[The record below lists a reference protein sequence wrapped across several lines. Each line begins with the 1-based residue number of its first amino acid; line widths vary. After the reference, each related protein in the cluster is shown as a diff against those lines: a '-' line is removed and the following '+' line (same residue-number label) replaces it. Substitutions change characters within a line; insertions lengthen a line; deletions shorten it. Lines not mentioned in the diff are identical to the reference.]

1 MTTIYLVTDGEY
13 SDYHVVCACS
23 TKELAEGV
31 AKRLGATVEE
41 YELDRMSPDKRLS
54 YYVHS
59 KEKSTEV
66 ASTSCIDTDELS
78 ERDACVSLR
87 NNHLTVQ
94 VLATSTEEAVKI
106 AADKFREFVDRHG
119 WKLWLCTLV
128 LRQNQFRTWS
138 GYVKEAPSIQSSGQD
153 VHECRDRLLWRLKL
167 DGFEPKKV
175 VEEVTEYHD

>member
-41 YELDRMSPDKRLS
+41 YELDALTAGARLS

-66 ASTSCIDTDELS
+66 DTLSCSEDDELQENYS
-78 ERDACVSLR
+78 RVALWNC
-87 NNHLTVQ
+87 HLTVQ

-138 GYVKEAPSIQSSGQD
+138 GHVKEAPSIDSSGQD
-153 VHECRDRLLWRLKL
+153 LHECRDRILWRLKL
-167 DGFEPKKV
+167 EGFEPKKV